1 MQRKG
6 LGVDLMKFYD
16 LLARRVKDRKDS
28 RDLRSRG
35 VIVLLAET

>member
-16 LLARRVKDRKDS
+16 LLARRVKGRKDS
-28 RDLRSRG
+28 RDFRSRG